1 MHSNIRNNN
10 VKFIMPTLTGL
21 SFKAVYVQNLELREL
36 INGWEKNEN
45 NLSKKI
51 ENKNA
56 PTDKLSTK
64 L

>member
-1 MHSNIRNNN
+1 
-10 VKFIMPTLTGL
+10 MPTLTGL
-21 SFKAVYVQNLELREL
+21 SFKAVSVQNLELREL